1 LIYQTLKDDL
11 GYQKDYVF
19 GGGFVKSKVPRRFDL
34 KSQKHQMDYCF
45 KLALLQIIITA
56 ITAITTI
63 NIATMGLLRF

>member
-19 GGGFVKSKVPRRFDL
+19 VGGFVKSMVPRKFDL
-34 KSQKHQMDYCF
+34 KSQKHRMDYCF